1 MTQSLLTAL
10 LASLAV
16 CAPMAQAADVA
27 TKPAAPLVSHAGLIV
42 SSTDI
47 DVETRV
53 LDPQI
58 RARSLANPAAVRELA
73 TDLFLR
79 RTLAASPEA
88 LQLAERPEVAQ
99 ALQLARERVLS
110 DALLQQA
117 QDKALTT
124 PAVIEQV
131 ARNAYKAMPERF
143 KHPEQVKVSH
153 ILIPGTTP
161 NAKGTAQALRD
172 QLLQGADFASLA
184 KTQSKDPGSASK
196 GGDLGFFSR
205 GRMLKPFE
213 DAAFALQKK
222 GDLSDVIETRFGYHI
237 LKLDDKRPPGTQ
249 PFEEVKETL
258 EKEAVAKL
266 TQDARQKVADGVLQG
281 VTPDLAAIEAY
292 SAAYR

>member
-1 MTQSLLTAL
+1 
-10 LASLAV
+10 
-16 CAPMAQAADVA
+16 MAQAADVA
-27 TKPAAPLVSHAGLIV
+27 TKPSAPLVSHAGV
-42 SSTDI
+42 VVTPTDI

-58 RARSLANPAAVRELA
+58 RARSQANPAAVRELA

-79 RTLAASPEA
+79 RSLAARPEA
-88 LQLAERPEVAQ
+88 QQLAQQPDVAL

-117 QDKALTT
+117 QDKALPT
-124 PAVIEQV
+124 PAIIEQV

-153 ILIPGTTP
+153 ILIPGTAP
-161 NAKGTAQALRD
+161 NAKGTAQALRE
-172 QLLQGADFASLA
+172 QLLQGADFAALA
-184 KTQSKDPGSASK
+184 KAQSKDPSSAAK

-213 DAAFALQKK
+213 DAAFALEKK
-222 GDLSDVIETRFGYHI
+222 GDLSDIVETRFGYHI

-249 PFEEVKETL
+249 PFEEVKEAL

-266 TQDARQKVADGVLQG
+266 AQDARQKIANEVLQG
-281 VTPDLAAIEAY
+281 VTPDEAAIEAY
-292 SAAYR
+292 SAPYR